1 MKKLLLI
8 LLFTTAWMHGQ
19 TLQNPTYGNTTT
31 NTLKIKTP
39 ATVTSVNFLST
50 IETDGSVAKINPV
63 NLPFSLKQNFINI
76 KDLGGIGDGVF
87 NNTTI
92 INNAL
97 LNYKE
102 VYFPDGNYLVTSLV
116 NDLGS
121 KITGSGIIV
130 KAITGGQQQLN
141 TGIDRYNYIS
151 GQEYLSFVQNKIM
164 ALGSKSTAA
173 IKVSWSGDSTT
184 AGDGTDTPFNL
195 NNLFS
200 ATARKN
206 SISAI
211 TSLNRGHSG
220 ANTEQWRTTY
230 LSADLAENPD
240 LYIVRWGIN
249 DASRGLTA
257 FEISLR
263 TGLAS
268 IRASKTQAQM
278 SIILM
283 SPNSTSDTPNGRD
296 EKWYEQVRKIYIK
309 AARDYQCA
317 YIDTYSLWLD
327 SRNGAADLFMDNPYG
342 DGRAIHP
349 KNIFNTWIVSK
360 VFDLVFPTSL
370 KVKVS
375 SGYLINES
383 SADRIPA
390 LSDLPESYQKGFS
403 LSRAY
408 QPTGLWTVDGTA
420 LTFFNTDGT
429 GLQLNS
435 SRLTDVPEIYFRSFK
450 GEYSTET
457 LSWSNNVRMWHSGNL
472 VNPIIGSGT
481 ANFIPKWTG
490 TSSQVNSQIFDNAS
504 SVGINTISPVGKFHV
519 KVATDLNVFFSNS
532 SSKVG
537 ITAVNDAV
545 SLNVPLNINA
555 STIELASSGA
565 TKLTVSG
572 SGVNIPSLAGTGTR
586 QVVADASGNLSATGG
601 VSYKVYVAKISQSG
615 SSAPTVSILDNNTGL
630 TITPSRVSAGIF
642 NFTYS
647 ASQTAGKVVGFITD
661 GAAYNTSP
669 GQATT
674 SLTTNSN
681 TEFSIRRVVNGSMA
695 DGLVECSIE
704 VRIYP

>member
-1 MKKLLLI
+1 MKKLILVL
-8 LLFTTAWMHGQ
+8 LLFTTALLQAQ
-19 TLQNPTYGNTTT
+19 TYPSPQYNVTTT

-116 NDLGS
+116 NDLGA

-141 TGIDRYNYIS
+141 TGIDRYNYVS

-164 ALGSKSTAA
+164 ALGSKSTAG

-184 AGDGTDTPFNL
+184 AGDAVSDTGFIL
-195 NNLFS
+195 SNLFL

-206 SISAI
+206 SIAAV

-230 LSADLAENPD
+230 IATDLAENPD

-249 DASRGLTA
+249 DASRGLDA
-257 FEISLR
+257 FKTSLR
-263 TGLAS
+263 TGLAT
-268 IRASKTQAQM
+268 IRASKSQSQL

-296 EKWYEQVRKIYIK
+296 EKWYEQVRKIYIQ
-309 AARDYQCA
+309 AARDYKCA
-317 YIDTYSLWLD
+317 FIDTYSLWLD
-327 SRNGAADLFMDNPYG
+327 SRGAADIYMDNPYG

-349 KNIFNTWIVSK
+349 FNVFNGWIVSK

-370 KVKVS
+370 KVKIS

-383 SADRIPA
+383 SADRLPA

-408 QPTGLWTVDGTA
+408 QPTGLWAVDGTA

-472 VNPIIGSGT
+472 TNPVTGSGT
-481 ANFIPKWTG
+481 ANFIAKWTG
-490 TSSQVNSQIFDNAS
+490 TNTQGNSQIFDNAS
-504 SVGINTISPVGKFHV
+504 SVGINTTSPVGKFHV

-537 ITAVNDAV
+537 VTAVNDAV
-545 SLNVPLNINA
+545 SANVPLIVNA
-555 STIELASSGA
+555 STIELASSGT
-565 TKLTVSG
+565 TKLTVSSSGTTVNNLTG
-572 SGVNIPSLAGTGTR
+572 SGDATTIVDATGLLKRGDAVISGVKRYNALISQTGTSAPSVTVLENSLGGT
-586 QVVADASGNLSATGG
+586 VVWTRGSTGSYTGTLSSAFTSGKTIVFANTATTSRIITCGSSSTSTVFFLLQDNSG
-601 VSYKVYVAKISQSG
+601 TPTDGSTQISYKV
-615 SSAPTVSILDNNTGL
+615 
-630 TITPSRVSAGIF
+630 
-642 NFTYS
+642 
-647 ASQTAGKVVGFITD
+647 
-661 GAAYNTSP
+661 
-669 GQATT
+669 
-674 SLTTNSN
+674 
-681 TEFSIRRVVNGSMA
+681 
-695 DGLVECSIE
+695 E
-704 VRIYP
+704 VYP